1 MFFNDLKSCVMY
13 LLQISAAVVL
23 VNLLFLFIK
32 LHPVPCQPFITRK
45 EVTRVSEA
53 QTEGINKKVVHTK
66 YTEI

>member
-1 MFFNDLKSCVMY
+1 MFFNDLNSCVMY

-23 VNLLFLFIK
+23 ENLLFLFIK
-32 LHPVPCQPFITRK
+32 LHPVPCQPFTRK

-53 QTEGINKKVVHTK
+53 QTEGINKEVVHTK